1 MPKAEKKKILII
13 NGWLHSE
20 ERYLALAKRLSEFA
34 DVDIYEFEGFGKT
47 RFSYKTLN
55 ILKSISWMLPIT
67 IFSLSVIKI
76 IPKSLIK
83 LILSKISLLTIQDE
97 KSFDDI
103 MFEDALRCNPI
114 VAAIVIF
121 QLAFDRFSF
130 TTKAQDENIRFIV
143 TYS

>member
-67 IFSLSVIKI
+67 IFSLSVI
-76 IPKSLIK
+76 
-83 LILSKISLLTIQDE
+83 
-97 KSFDDI
+97 
-103 MFEDALRCNPI
+103 
-114 VAAIVIF
+114 
-121 QLAFDRFSF
+121 
-130 TTKAQDENIRFIV
+130 
-143 TYS
+143 